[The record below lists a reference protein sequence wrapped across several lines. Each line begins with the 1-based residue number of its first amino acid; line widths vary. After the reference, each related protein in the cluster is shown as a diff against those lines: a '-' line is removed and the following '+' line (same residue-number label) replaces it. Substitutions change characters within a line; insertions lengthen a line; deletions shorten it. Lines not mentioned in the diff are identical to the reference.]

1 MQKLIHLKKLVMI
14 LLIALVL
21 APYALAEE
29 PNKTAGPETIA
40 VNINTASVE
49 ELTKLKGIGP
59 KYAQR
64 IIDYREKVA
73 PFSLPEDIMK
83 VEGIGLKIFEAN
95 KELIAVK

>member
-1 MQKLIHLKKLVMI
+1 MQKLIQLNKLVLM
-14 LLIALVL
+14 LLIAMVL
-21 APYALAEE
+21 APYALAKE
-29 PNKTAGPETIA
+29 PTKTTGPETITI
-40 VNINTASVE
+40 NINTASVE

-83 VEGIGLKIFEAN
+83 VQGIGLKIFEAN
-95 KELIAVK
+95 KDLIAVK